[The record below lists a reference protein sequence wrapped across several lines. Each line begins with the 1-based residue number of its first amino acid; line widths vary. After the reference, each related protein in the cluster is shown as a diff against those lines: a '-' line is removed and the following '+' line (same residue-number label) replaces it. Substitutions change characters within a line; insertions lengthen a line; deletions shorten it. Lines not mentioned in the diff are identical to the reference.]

1 MAFSDK
7 TKQTCVKRNIHWSF
21 KAYKMTFIYALDFR
35 SDKLQY
41 YWDSYKSTFK
51 KWADAMSEHDKA
63 CMDIQWKCPHT
74 VLFL

>member
-1 MAFSDK
+1 
-7 TKQTCVKRNIHWSF
+7 
-21 KAYKMTFIYALDFR
+21 MTFIYALDFR

-41 YWDSYKSTFK
+41 YWDSYKLTCK